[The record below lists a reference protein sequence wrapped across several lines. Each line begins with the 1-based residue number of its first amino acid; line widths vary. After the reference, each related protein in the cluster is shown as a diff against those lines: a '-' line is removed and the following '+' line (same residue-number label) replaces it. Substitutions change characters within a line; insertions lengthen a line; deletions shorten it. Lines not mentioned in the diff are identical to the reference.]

1 MEYTLSGHGGKK
13 GETPDSHTMREGS
26 PTGSL
31 TSEIGEEGAAMHPLD
46 AVLTGDEIQALRIT
60 DEKLQKVYTY
70 ISPLIIQFIHKI
82 QICPFPYITGIID
95 KFIK

>member
-1 MEYTLSGHGGKK
+1 MRFNWNIPFSGHGGKK
-13 GETPDSHTMREGS
+13 GETPDSHTVREGS

-70 ISPLIIQFIHKI
+70 ISPLIIHKI
-82 QICPFPYITGIID
+82 QIHVHFPILLV
-95 KFIK
+95 